1 MTTTE
6 YQKKTSSYEL
16 MIISVNVSIT
26 QEEKKGK
33 LEIESFTLK
42 TINFEVL
49 QFNIHYQQSQ

>member
-6 YQKKTSSYEL
+6 YRKKTSSYEL